1 MGRVRL
7 LWRLLSLIAVG
18 IHVNAVEI
26 ILMVFSSLVS
36 KPDKVGIHRSWCK
49 LSNTLLPPS
58 TEVPI

>member
-36 KPDKVGIHRSWCK
+36 KPDKVGTPQ
-49 LSNTLLPPS
+49 L
-58 TEVPI
+58 V